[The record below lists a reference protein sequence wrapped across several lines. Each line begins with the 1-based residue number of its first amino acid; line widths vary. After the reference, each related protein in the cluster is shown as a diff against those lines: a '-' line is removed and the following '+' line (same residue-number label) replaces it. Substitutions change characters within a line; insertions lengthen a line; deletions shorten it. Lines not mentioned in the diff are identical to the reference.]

1 MAEVVITLVHGR
13 HEHLLRQWRMLRT
26 VAPEVP
32 YVVIAMGDNAI
43 AGLLR
48 LDPHAHVVE
57 IPVTPDGLPLA
68 AARNLGV
75 RTARQLGGEPELLV
89 ILDVDCLPGPGLI
102 TRYAEAGRRA
112 PEDLLCGPVTYLPQG
127 LLPETPEALAA
138 ATAPHPARP
147 APEAGD
153 LERDGVHDLFW
164 SLSFALTPATWD
176 RIGGFCEEFTGYG
189 GEDTDFAWRAKAAGV
204 GLAWVGGAHAY
215 HQWHPVST
223 PPIEH
228 LDDIVRNA
236 QIVHRRWGRWPM
248 RGWLDA
254 FEASGLITWRMDAS
268 GTPRPTRV
276 TSGPDDAP
284 SVHP

>member
-26 VAPEVP
+26 VAPEVS

-112 PEDLLCGPVTYLPQG
+112 PDDLLCGPVTYLPQG

-204 GLAWVGGAHAY
+204 GLAWVGGADAY

-223 PPIEH
+223 PADRASRRH
-228 LDDIVRNA
+228 RA
-236 QIVHRRWGRWPM
+236 QCPDRPSPVGSLADARVAGCL
-248 RGWLDA
+248 RG
-254 FEASGLITWRMDAS
+254 
-268 GTPRPTRV
+268 V
-276 TSGPDDAP
+276 GPDHLADGRERHTTSHAGD
-284 SVHP
+284 VGAR